1 MAGDELSLFN
11 YHETGTT
18 ENTRRLIT
26 NIIPVRDAMPELQK
40 NKLIE
45 DALSKRTKEL
55 VFLQDGIRSVID
67 TPEKLIDTTN
77 ILAMYKYNLQ
87 NDFVADLHRGL
98 YTMLTRPGEHKFLD
112 VKPVF
117 EENTKTGERELKSI
131 YIYTKI
137 DTIKKAAY
145 GPLVDDKGRAL
156 FGSTDIIQDANKKL
170 LPLIYDDKVAMP
182 RAFATFSAKQKDGTF
197 KQAWIS
203 GYPLHIR
210 KATRNLSDVIVVE
223 LDTSYAPLK
232 LESGNRFVANE
243 QYIHEV
249 AGFTAMLQFGKRLVS
264 RETKGFISP
273 QTAKKII
280 MTIQSACELNNILG
294 IGIAANKTGRLNVTI
309 RRNSIKD
316 MIPDAVDTS
325 VDAQKREYTR
335 INYKR
340 VSDAIAQAG
349 LYYYKAIETTGI
361 IDEIAKQKI
370 FIPATSKAA
379 EFPQGDN
386 YKNVVYLKAERARGN
401 AVDIGY
407 AERGLLP
414 LLNDL

>member
-1 MAGDELSLFN
+1 MSDELSLFN
-11 YHETGTT
+11 FHETGAT
-18 ENTRRLIT
+18 EKTRRLIT
-26 NIIPVRDAMPELQK
+26 NIIPVQNVMPETQK
-40 NKLIE
+40 SKLIE

-67 TPEKLIDTTN
+67 TPEKLIETTN

-87 NDFVADLHRGL
+87 NDFIADLHRGL

-117 EENTKTGERELKSI
+117 VENTETGEREMKSI

-145 GPLVDDKGRAL
+145 GALVDDNGRAL
-156 FGSTDIIQDANKKL
+156 FGSMDIIQAANKKL
-170 LPLIYDDKVAMP
+170 LPLIYDDKVPMP
-182 RAFATFSAKQKDGTF
+182 RAFATFSAKQKDGSL

-210 KATRNLSDVIVVE
+210 KATHKISDTIIIE
-223 LDTSYAPLK
+223 MDTSYAPLK
-232 LESGNRFVANE
+232 LVSGDRFVADG

-249 AGFTAMLQFGKRLVS
+249 SGLTAMLQFGKRLIGGG
-264 RETKGFISP
+264 TKGYITP
-273 QTAKKII
+273 QAAKQII
-280 MTIQSACELNNILG
+280 MTIQSAVELNNILG
-294 IGIAANKTGRLNVTI
+294 VGVSKTNTDRLNVTI

-325 VDAQKREYTR
+325 VDAQGREYSR

-349 LYYYKAIETTGI
+349 LYYYKAIEATRI

-386 YKNVVYLKAERARGN
+386 YKNIVYLKAERARGN
-401 AVDIGY
+401 AVEIGY
-407 AERGLLP
+407 TERDLLP
-414 LLNDL
+414 PNGF

>member
-1 MAGDELSLFN
+1 VSDELSLFN
-11 YHETGTT
+11 YHETKAT

-26 NIIPVRDAMPELQK
+26 NIIPVQNVMPETQK
-40 NKLIE
+40 SKLIE

-67 TPEKLIDTTN
+67 TPEKLIETTN
-77 ILAMYKYNLQ
+77 ILAMYKYNLK

-117 EENTKTGERELKSI
+117 EENMETGKREMKSI

-145 GPLVDDKGRAL
+145 GALVDDGGRAL

-170 LPLIYDDKVAMP
+170 LPLIYDDKAPMP
-182 RAFATFSAKQKDGTF
+182 RAFATFSAKQKDGSF

-232 LESGNRFVANE
+232 LAGDRFIADG

-249 AGFTAMLQFGKRLVS
+249 AGLTAMLQFGKRLIGGG
-264 RETKGFISP
+264 TKGYI
-273 QTAKKII
+273 TAQSAKQII
-280 MTIQSACELNNILG
+280 MTIQSAVELNNILG
-294 IGIAANKTGRLNVTI
+294 VGVTHSKSGRLNVTI
-309 RRNSIKD
+309 RRNSVKD
-316 MIPDAVDTS
+316 MIPSAVEKS
-325 VDAQKREYTR
+325 VDAQRREYTR

-340 VSDAIAQAG
+340 VSEAIAQAG
-349 LYYYKAIETTGI
+349 LYYYKAIEATGI
-361 IDEIAKQKI
+361 IGEIAKQKI
-370 FIPATSKAA
+370 FIPATGKAA
-379 EFPQGDN
+379 EFPQGDA

-401 AVDIGY
+401 AD
-407 AERGLLP
+407 LL
-414 LLNDL
+414 LFDVF

>member
-11 YHETGTT
+11 FHENSAT
-18 ENTRRLIT
+18 EKTRRLIT
-26 NIIPVRDAMPELQK
+26 NIIPVQDTMPELQK

-67 TPEKLIDTTN
+67 TPEKLIKTTN

-98 YTMLTRPGEHKFLD
+98 YTMLTRPREHKFLD

-117 EENTKTGERELKSI
+117 EEDTKTGKREMKSI

-145 GPLVDDKGRAL
+145 GPLVDDRGRAL
-156 FGSTDIIQDANKKL
+156 FGSTDIIQAANKKL
-170 LPLIYDDKVAMP
+170 LPLVYDDKVSMP
-182 RAFATFSAKQKDGTF
+182 RAFAIFSAKQKDGSL

-210 KATRNLSDVIVVE
+210 KATRNLSDAIVVE

-232 LESGNRFVANE
+232 LGSADHFVADG
-243 QYIHEV
+243 QYINEV
-249 AGFTAMLQFGKRLVS
+249 AGLTAMLQFGKRLVS
-264 RETKGFISP
+264 SETKGYITP

-294 IGIAANKTGRLNVTI
+294 IGTAVNKTGRLNVTI

-325 VDAQKREYTR
+325 VDKQKRKYTR

-401 AVDIGY
+401 ALNIDY
-407 AERGLLP
+407 TERGVLP
-414 LLNDL
+414 LFDGL

>member
-11 YHETGTT
+11 FHETGTT
-18 ENTRRLIT
+18 ENTCRLIT

-67 TPEKLIDTTN
+67 TPEKLIDTTS

-117 EENTKTGERELKSI
+117 EENIKTGERELKSI

-145 GPLVDDKGRAL
+145 GPLVDDNGRAL

-232 LESGNRFVANE
+232 LESDNRFVANE

-249 AGFTAMLQFGKRLVS
+249 AGLTAMLQFGKRLVS
-264 RETKGFISP
+264 RKTKGYISP

-280 MTIQSACELNNILG
+280 MTIQSACELHNILG
-294 IGIAANKTGRLNVTI
+294 IGITANKTGRLNITI

-316 MIPDAVDTS
+316 MIPDAVDT
-325 VDAQKREYTR
+325 REYTR

-349 LYYYKAIETTGI
+349 LYYYKAIETTRI

-370 FIPATSKAA
+370 YIPATSKAA

-386 YKNVVYLKAERARGN
+386 YKNVVYLKVERARGN

-407 AERGLLP
+407 AESGLLP
-414 LLNDL
+414 LFDDL